1 MRDLRFAPYAKLC
14 PVGIV
19 IRVVLNAVA
28 VWIATLIVPG
38 VDVTTDST
46 GKKILTLVVV
56 GAILGLINATIKP
69 IVQLLSLPLT
79 ILTLGVFALV
89 VNGLLFWLVSAISSA
104 LGAPFH
110 VDGFWAGFWGA
121 LVVSVVSFL
130 LSIVVKD
137 RGD

>member
-1 MRDLRFAPYAKLC
+1 MITGRRRAAC
-14 PVGIV
+14 CAAVGFV
-19 IRVVLNAVA
+19 IRVVLDAVA
-28 VWIATLIVPG
+28 VWVATLIVPG

-56 GAILGLINATIKP
+56 GAVLGLVNATIKP
-69 IVQLLSLPLT
+69 LAKLLSLPLI
-79 ILTLGVFALV
+79 ILSLGLFALV

-121 LVVSVVSFL
+121 IVVSIVSWL

-137 RGD
+137 PDD

>member
-1 MRDLRFAPYAKLC
+1 MLC
-14 PVGIV
+14 DVGIV

-56 GAILGLINATIKP
+56 GAILGVINATIKP

-79 ILTLGVFALV
+79 LLTLGLFALV
-89 VNGLLFWLVSAISSA
+89 VNGLLFWLVSAISSG

>member
-1 MRDLRFAPYAKLC
+1 M
-14 PVGIV
+14 GIV

-38 VDVTTDST
+38 VDVETDST

-79 ILTLGVFALV
+79 ILSFGIFALV
-89 VNGLLFWLVSAISSA
+89 INGLLFWLVSAISSA

-121 LVVSVVSFL
+121 LVVSIVSWI

-137 RGD
+137 RGY

>member
-1 MRDLRFAPYAKLC
+1 MLSA
-14 PVGIV
+14 VGIV
-19 IRVVLNAVA
+19 IRVVLNAIA
-28 VWIATLIVPG
+28 VWVATLIVPG

-46 GKKILTLVVV
+46 GKKIVTLVVV
-56 GAILGLINATIKP
+56 GAILGLINATLKP
-69 IVQLLSLPLT
+69 IAQILSLPLT

-89 VNGLLFWLVSAISSA
+89 VNGLLFWLVSAISSG

-121 LVVSVVSFL
+121 IVVSIVSWL

-137 RGD
+137 RD

>member
-1 MRDLRFAPYAKLC
+1 MLC
-14 PVGIV
+14 AVGIV

-28 VWIATLIVPG
+28 VWVATLIVPG

-56 GAILGLINATIKP
+56 AAILGLINATIKP
-69 IVQLLSLPLT
+69 VLQILSLPFT
-79 ILTLGVFALV
+79 ILTLGIFALV

-104 LGAPFH
+104 AGAPFH

-121 LVVSVVSFL
+121 LVVSIVSWM
-130 LSIVVKD
+130 LSVVVKD

>member
-1 MRDLRFAPYAKLC
+1 MLC
-14 PVGIV
+14 DVGIV
-19 IRVVLNAVA
+19 IRIVLNAVA

-56 GAILGLINATIKP
+56 GAILGVINATLKP

-79 ILTLGVFALV
+79 VLTLGLFALV
-89 VNGLLFWLVSAISSA
+89 VNGLLFWLVSAISSG

-137 RGD
+137 PGD

>member
-1 MRDLRFAPYAKLC
+1 MLC

-89 VNGLLFWLVSAISSA
+89 VNGLLFWLVSAISSG

-137 RGD
+137 PGD

>member
-1 MRDLRFAPYAKLC
+1 MLC
-14 PVGIV
+14 AVGIV
-19 IRVVLNAVA
+19 IRIVLNAIA

-56 GAILGLINATIKP
+56 AAILGLINATIKP
-69 IVQLLSLPLT
+69 ILQILSLPLT
-79 ILTLGVFALV
+79 VLTLGIFALV

-104 LGAPFH
+104 LGAAFH

-121 LVVSVVSFL
+121 LVVSVVSWL

-137 RGD
+137 PGE

>member
-1 MRDLRFAPYAKLC
+1 MCA
-14 PVGIV
+14 VGIL

-46 GKKILTLVVV
+46 GKKALTLIVV

-79 ILTLGVFALV
+79 ILTLGIFALV
-89 VNGLLFWLVSAISSA
+89 VNGLLFWLVSAISNA

-121 LVVSVVSFL
+121 LVVSIVSFV

>member
-1 MRDLRFAPYAKLC
+1 MLC
-14 PVGIV
+14 AVGIV

-69 IVQLLSLPLT
+69 IAQLLSLPLYPG
-79 ILTLGVFALV
+79 LSDSDVDRVCEALA
-89 VNGLLFWLVSAISSA
+89 GLAA
-104 LGAPFH
+104 RTA
-110 VDGFWAGFWGA
+110 
-121 LVVSVVSFL
+121 
-130 LSIVVKD
+130 
-137 RGD
+137 

>member
-1 MRDLRFAPYAKLC
+1 MLC

-69 IVQLLSLPLT
+69 IAQLLSLPLT

-89 VNGLLFWLVSAISSA
+89 VNGLLFWLVSAISSG

-121 LVVSVVSFL
+121 LVVSVVSWL

>member
-1 MRDLRFAPYAKLC
+1 M
-14 PVGIV
+14 GIV

-38 VDVTTDST
+38 VDVETDST

-79 ILTLGVFALV
+79 ILSFGIFALV
-89 VNGLLFWLVSAISSA
+89 INGLLFWLVSAISKG

-121 LVVSVVSFL
+121 LVVSIVSFV

>member
-1 MRDLRFAPYAKLC
+1 MLC

-46 GKKILTLVVV
+46 GKKILTLIVV

-69 IVQLLSLPLT
+69 IAQLLSLPLT

>member
-1 MRDLRFAPYAKLC
+1 MLC
-14 PVGIV
+14 AVGIV

-46 GKKILTLVVV
+46 GKKILTLVIV

-79 ILTLGVFALV
+79 LLTLGLFALA
-89 VNGLLFWLVSAISSA
+89 VNGLLFWLVSAISNA

-121 LVVSVVSFL
+121 LVVSIVSFL

>member
-1 MRDLRFAPYAKLC
+1 MLW

-46 GKKILTLVVV
+46 GKRILTLVVV